1 MLDLRFDPLAIYALY
16 HKLVWLVAK
25 ALHFLFKLFHGLE
38 FVYQLIELPPELV
51 IVQQVLLFEDHIC
64 KLTVCHLLIES
75 VNLSDGMLAL
85 HTLHKVCFD
94 PLDNIFELLLFL
106 ALFFDLRVH
115 LHLELSSDSCRLGLN
130 FEPFFFGA

>member
-1 MLDLRFDPLAIYALY
+1 MLDLRFDLLAIYALH

-25 ALHFLFKLFHGLE
+25 APDFLFKLFHGLE
-38 FVYQLIELPPELV
+38 FVYQLIVLSELV

-85 HTLHKVCFD
+85 HTLHKVC
-94 PLDNIFELLLFL
+94 LDLLDKVFQLLLFL
-106 ALFFDLRVH
+106 SLVFYLRFHFD
-115 LHLELSSDSCRLGLN
+115 LELSSVSCHLGLN
-130 FEPFFFGA
+130 FEPFFFGS

>member
-1 MLDLRFDPLAIYALY
+1 MLDLRFDPLAIQTLH

-25 ALHFLFKLFHGLE
+25 ALDFLFNLFHSLE
-38 FVYQLIELPPELV
+38 FVYQLIVLSELV

-85 HTLHKVCFD
+85 HTLHKARLD
-94 PLDNIFELLLFL
+94 LLDNIFELLLVF
-106 ALFFDLRVH
+106 ALCFDFSIH
-115 LHLELSSDSCRLGLN
+115 LDLELSCNSSCFGLN
-130 FEPFFFGA
+130 FEPFFFWT